1 MHTLL
6 KTILQQNLI
15 SLNLKQS
22 KTKPRRRTV
31 KIFSIYVLVNN
42 FCNTTFKTI
51 KMQKIVNI
59 KINVLRITFRLN

>member
-15 SLNLKQS
+15 NLNLKQS

-59 KINVLRITFRLN
+59 KINVQLVCNY

>member
-15 SLNLKQS
+15 NLNLKQS